1 MSKASK
7 SASVPPEETSLDG
20 DLGAA
25 KLRLLRFAG
34 LAASE
39 LSAVQLNALSMT
51 MSAYLMGKL
60 GARGVYLCEQVV
72 AELASEQA
80 RDLAIRL
87 MDAGWE
93 RA

>member
-25 KLRLLRFAG
+25 KLRLLRFAE

-39 LSAVQLNALSMT
+39 LSAVN
-51 MSAYLMGKL
+51 
-60 GARGVYLCEQVV
+60 
-72 AELASEQA
+72 
-80 RDLAIRL
+80 
-87 MDAGWE
+87 
-93 RA
+93 